1 MRGKNMFSV
10 AILLIFE
17 RSLVSL
23 ILPIVSK
30 KTYLNIINSRS
41 NMRAMEEINKIVNI
55 IFFLDNNK
63 NLTKL
68 NTIEL
73 ILKKFDRT
81 DNAQSILETFRE
93 IDNDRG
99 RVIRNSIG
107 NISQFNI
114 MKNRKRKGPL
124 TQINELVYMPKI
136 LKEFKNTFNTFPSI
150 GLDNDTDNEENIATN
165 YIGYKIS
172 DIESSFIYKPSNYT
186 NIWTD
191 KSLNNYLLKLDTNS
205 ELNSMQIVNNSTA
218 DAYHLFL
225 TLISSHKLFRIKHID
240 LIMIELLMS
249 IDFND
254 NNLNQLIKCS
264 VFFAISIFTIL
275 TGILQQYELLTIL
288 QLCFDDHN
296 SNTTDTKKLT
306 KINKGIC
313 DSIINI
319 INKNKDLQLS
329 NLNINKMSNW
339 YSLYIKNKINRVLKG
354 PNNNADYCLHMN
366 MLTC

>member
-136 LKEFKNTFNTFPSI
+136 F
-150 GLDNDTDNEENIATN
+150 
-165 YIGYKIS
+165 
-172 DIESSFIYKPSNYT
+172 
-186 NIWTD
+186 
-191 KSLNNYLLKLDTNS
+191 
-205 ELNSMQIVNNSTA
+205 
-218 DAYHLFL
+218 
-225 TLISSHKLFRIKHID
+225 
-240 LIMIELLMS
+240 
-249 IDFND
+249 
-254 NNLNQLIKCS
+254 
-264 VFFAISIFTIL
+264 
-275 TGILQQYELLTIL
+275 
-288 QLCFDDHN
+288 
-296 SNTTDTKKLT
+296 
-306 KINKGIC
+306 
-313 DSIINI
+313 
-319 INKNKDLQLS
+319 
-329 NLNINKMSNW
+329 
-339 YSLYIKNKINRVLKG
+339 
-354 PNNNADYCLHMN
+354 
-366 MLTC
+366 